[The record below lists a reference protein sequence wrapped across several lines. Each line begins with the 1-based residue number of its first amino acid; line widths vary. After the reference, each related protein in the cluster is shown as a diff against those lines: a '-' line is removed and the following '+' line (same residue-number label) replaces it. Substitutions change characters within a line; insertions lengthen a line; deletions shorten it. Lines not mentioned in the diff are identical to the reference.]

1 MNKAKY
7 LLIAAVG
14 LGLALVS
21 CNKEEYVPGEA
32 DEKDC
37 FGVYFPAGQGGTISL
52 DPEEAMELEFT
63 AARTIENGDITVP
76 VTVAASEDIFTI
88 GKIEFADG
96 QTETTFKV
104 SFPKA
109 ELSKD
114 YSCTISLTDRKYV
127 SSYGVNPVSIDFT
140 VSRVKWERVLGAN
153 GEEYGSW
160 RDDFIC
166 GLFNNTEY
174 VFNDKVEVYERADK
188 KGYYRL
194 RNIYNKEYLCAIA
207 PWDSHDEDWTP
218 GIYNEIDATNP
229 AKIYIPLQSIG
240 VDFGYGTM
248 TIGTFCPENGLS
260 MEEYGVFED
269 GVLTFPTKGLVVS
282 DSEGMSYANTS
293 GKFAFILPGAVLKDY
308 SIAIELG
315 DVMDGDLPID
325 FVLGADVTKAVYQ
338 IYDGKLDDGEIY
350 ENRTA
355 LESDPDAKTVD
366 LVKPS
371 ITVSGMATGYYT
383 IIAVSFDKDGKPSKN
398 AAETFSYIAKGE
410 EVPVVLS
417 CGVGSA
423 EKYVPRGY
431 STDNTVEFYV
441 YGKDLTEVRIVAA
454 KKSDIVGNMKAV
466 VKSLASAKAVDKDV
480 LKAINGTGYVGIIS
494 ALLPGTEYQLVVYAS
509 NGYEENIVISESSVT
524 TTGDPLP
531 IYEDYSFGDIDKE
544 LIPAKSDGYF
554 GKYNF
559 YAVDKLHKLG
569 IREYISKVTISDSS
583 EPDSKPDEDGLVSEY
598 VDIKGIFNVLTEP
611 DAEGGEPINFDDTMI
626 WECYDGVLY
635 SVAQRF
641 DSPCGQYW
649 IWPYIT
655 IATQPAFGGYDGL
668 LWGGFVADGYIAIV
682 PSPVYSEAEKEEEQ
696 IVFTG
701 IAAMAYGDSGFTNR
715 LGCVAWYNDLL
726 FVEESKDDNG
736 VAPSAKAV
744 SGINELHAV
753 SEMARTLP
761 FNYVETRRGHIRSI
775 IDAAKAQGKV
785 KLYGV
790 EPGFVGERTITAAN
804 FTVSPRQA
812 AKAEKNGHRI
822 NGLKIVEK

>member
-315 DVMDGDLPID
+315 EVMDGDLPID
-325 FVLGADVTKAVYQ
+325 VVLGADVTTAVYQ

-355 LESDPDAKTVD
+355 LESDSDAKTVN
-366 LVKPS
+366 LENPS

-431 STDNTVEFYV
+431 STDNTIEFYV

-509 NGYEENIVISESSVT
+509 NGYEENIVVSESSVT

-531 IYEDYSFGDIDKE
+531 IYDEFTVDSIKE
-544 LIPAKSDGYF
+544 ELLPEKSEGYF

-559 YAVDKLHKLG
+559 YAVDKNKKVGL
-569 IREYISKVTISDSS
+569 REYISKVTIADS
-583 EPDSKPDEDGLVSEY
+583 EVPDSEPDEDGLIDEY
-598 VDIKGIFNVLTEP
+598 LDFSGMFSRDLNKDEK
-611 DAEGGEPINFDDTMI
+611 FDDTMVWDFYGGLI
-626 WECYDGVLY
+626 Y
-635 SVAQRF
+635 SVAQ
-641 DSPCGQYW
+641 PLGQYSNYW
-649 IWPYIT
+649 LSPFIT
-655 IATQPAFGGYDGL
+655 EKTHGPFRPDYDGL
-668 LWGGFVADGYIAIV
+668 LLGGFVDEGYIAIMGD
-682 PSPVYSEAEKEEEQ
+682 PYYYEKQ
-696 IVFTG
+696 GLLFDG
-701 IAAMAYGDSGFTNR
+701 IAMIAYGDKDYSTP
-715 LGCVAWYNDLL
+715 LDQLLWYTDLL
-726 FVEESKDDNG
+726 LVEESKDDNG

-775 IDAAKAQGKV
+775 IDAAKTQGKV

-790 EPGFVGERTITAAN
+790 EQGFVGERTVTVAD

>member
-14 LGLALVS
+14 LGLSFVS

-52 DPEEAMELEFT
+52 DPEEATELEFT

-76 VTVAASEDIFTI
+76 VTVKASEDIFTLS
-88 GKIEFADG
+88 KIEFADG

-166 GLFNNTEY
+166 GLFNDTEY

-207 PWDSHDEDWTP
+207 PWGSHDEDWTP

-229 AKIYIPLQSIG
+229 DKIYIPLQSIG
-240 VDFGYGTM
+240 VDLGYGTM

-260 MEEYGVFED
+260 KEEYGVFED

-282 DSEGMSYANTS
+282 DNEGMSYANTA
-293 GKFAFILPGAVLKDY
+293 GKFAFILPGAILKDY
-308 SIAIELG
+308 SIAIKLG
-315 DVMDGDLPID
+315 EAEDGDLPID
-325 FVLGADVTKAVYQ
+325 FVLGTDVTKAVYQ
-338 IYDGKLDDGEIY
+338 IYEGKLDDGEIY

-355 LESDPDAKTVD
+355 LESDSDAKTVN
-366 LVKPS
+366 LENPS

-423 EKYVPRGY
+423 EKYVPKGY

-454 KKSDIVGNMKAV
+454 KKADIAGNMNAV
-466 VKSLASAKAVDKDV
+466 VKSLVSVKAVGKDV
-480 LKAINGTGYVGIIS
+480 LKAINGTGYVGVIS

-509 NGYEENIVISESSVT
+509 NGYEENIVVSESSVT

-531 IYEDYSFGDIDKE
+531 IYDEFTVDSIKE
-544 LIPAKSDGYF
+544 ELLPEKSEGYF

-559 YAVDKLHKLG
+559 YAVDKNKKVGL
-569 IREYISKVTISDSS
+569 REYISKVTIADSKL
-583 EPDSKPDEDGLVSEY
+583 PDSEPDEDGLIDEY
-598 VDIKGIFNVLTEP
+598 MDFSGMFSRDLTKDEK
-611 DAEGGEPINFDDTMI
+611 FDDTMVWDFYGGLI
-626 WECYDGVLY
+626 Y
-635 SVAQRF
+635 SVKQQL
-641 DSPCGQYW
+641 GQYSDYW
-649 IWPYIT
+649 LSPFIT
-655 IATQPAFGGYDGL
+655 EKTKGPFSPDYSGL
-668 LWGGFVADGYIAIV
+668 LLGGFVDDGYIAIMGN
-682 PSPVYSEAEKEEEQ
+682 PGYEDSGLY
-696 IVFTG
+696 FNG
-701 IAAMAYGDSGFTNR
+701 IAMIAYSDKEYSTPRGQ
-715 LGCVAWYNDLL
+715 LLWYTDLL
-726 FVEESKDDNG
+726 LVEESKDDNG

-775 IDAAKAQGKV
+775 IDAAKTQGKV

-790 EPGFVGERTITAAN
+790 EQGFVGERTVTVAD

>member
-14 LGLALVS
+14 LGLSFVS

-52 DPEEAMELEFT
+52 DPEEATELEFT

-76 VTVAASEDIFTI
+76 VTVKASEDIFTLS
-88 GKIEFADG
+88 KIEFADG

-207 PWDSHDEDWTP
+207 PWGSHDEDWTP
-218 GIYNEIDATNP
+218 GIYNVIDATNP
-229 AKIYIPLQSIG
+229 DKIYIPLQSIG

-260 MEEYGVFED
+260 KEEYGVFED

-282 DSEGMSYANTS
+282 DSEGMSYANTA
-293 GKFAFILPGAVLKDY
+293 GKFAFILPGAILKDY
-308 SIAIELG
+308 SIAIKLG
-315 DVMDGDLPID
+315 EAEDGDLPID
-325 FVLGADVTKAVYQ
+325 FVLGTDVTKAVYQ
-338 IYDGKLDDGEIY
+338 IYEGKLDDGEIY

-355 LESDPDAKTVD
+355 LESDSDAKTVN
-366 LVKPS
+366 LENPS

-423 EKYVPRGY
+423 EKYVPKGY

-454 KKSDIVGNMKAV
+454 KKADIAGNMNAV
-466 VKSLASAKAVDKDV
+466 VKSLVSVKAVGKDV
-480 LKAINGTGYVGIIS
+480 LKAINGTGYVGVIS

-509 NGYEENIVISESSVT
+509 NGYEENIVVSESSVT

-531 IYEDYSFGDIDKE
+531 IYDEFTVDSIKE
-544 LIPAKSDGYF
+544 ELLPEKSEGYF

-559 YAVDKLHKLG
+559 YAVDKNKKVGL
-569 IREYISKVTISDSS
+569 REYISKVTIADS
-583 EPDSKPDEDGLVSEY
+583 EVPDSEPDEDGLIYEY
-598 VDIKGIFNVLTEP
+598 MDFSGMFSRDLTKDEK
-611 DAEGGEPINFDDTMI
+611 FDDTMVWDFYGGLI
-626 WECYDGVLY
+626 Y
-635 SVAQRF
+635 SVAQQL
-641 DSPCGQYW
+641 GQYSDYW
-649 IWPYIT
+649 LSPFIT
-655 IATQPAFGGYDGL
+655 EKTKGPFSPDYSGL
-668 LWGGFVADGYIAIV
+668 LLGGFVDEGYIAIMGD
-682 PSPVYSEAEKEEEQ
+682 PYYYEKQ
-696 IVFTG
+696 GLLFDG
-701 IAAMAYGDSGFTNR
+701 IAMIAYSDKEYSTP
-715 LGCVAWYNDLL
+715 LGQLLWYTDLL
-726 FVEESKDDNG
+726 LVEESKDDNG

-775 IDAAKAQGKV
+775 IDAAKTQGKV

-790 EPGFVGERTITAAN
+790 EQGFVGERTVTVAD

>member
-1 MNKAKY
+1 MNKVKY
-7 LLIAAVG
+7 LLIAAAVG
-14 LGLALVS
+14 LGLSLVS
-21 CNKEEYVPGEA
+21 CNKEEYAPGEA
-32 DEKDC
+32 DEKGC
-37 FGVYFPAGQGGTISL
+37 YGVYFPAGQGGTISL
-52 DPEEAMELEFT
+52 DPEEATELEFK
-63 AARTIENGDITVP
+63 AARTVEDGDITVP
-76 VTVAASEDIFTI
+76 VTVAASEDIFTV
-88 GKIEFADG
+88 GKIEFVDG

-104 SFPKA
+104 TFPKA
-109 ELSKD
+109 ELSKE
-114 YSCTISLTDRKYV
+114 YSCTISLTDKKYV

-194 RNIYNKEYLCAIA
+194 RNLYNKEYLSAIA

-218 GIYNEIDATNP
+218 GIYNEIDATDP

-248 TIGTFCPENGLS
+248 TIGTLCPENGLS

-269 GVLTFPTKGLVVS
+269 GVLTFPTKGLFVS
-282 DSEGMSYANTS
+282 DSEGMSYANTA

-308 SIAIELG
+308 SVAIELG
-315 DVMDGDLPID
+315 DADDGDQPID
-325 FVLGADVTKAVYQ
+325 FVLGTDVTKAVYQ

-355 LESDPDAKTVD
+355 LESDANAKTVD
-366 LVKPS
+366 LENPS

-383 IIAVSFDKDGKPSKN
+383 IIAVSFDKDGNPSKN
-398 AAETFSYIAKGE
+398 AAKTFSYIAKGE

-423 EKYVPRGY
+423 EKYVPKGY
-431 STDNTVEFYV
+431 STDNTIEFYV

-454 KKSDIVGNMKAV
+454 KKIDIAGNMSAV
-466 VKSLASAKAVDKDV
+466 VKSLASAASVGKDV
-480 LKAINGTGYVGIIS
+480 LKSINGTGYVGIVS
-494 ALLPGTEYQLVVYAS
+494 SLLPGTEYQLVVYAS

-524 TTGDPLP
+524 TTGKPLP
-531 IYEDYSFGDIDKE
+531 IYEDYSFDDVDEK

-559 YAVDKLHKLG
+559 YAVDKFEKLG
-569 IREYISKVTISDSS
+569 IREYISKVTISDSDV
-583 EPDSKPDEDGLVSEY
+583 PDSKPDEDGFVSEY
-598 VDIKGIFNVLTEP
+598 IDIKGIFNVLTEP
-611 DAEGGEPINFDDTMI
+611 DEEGGEPIDFDDTMV
-626 WECYDGVLY
+626 WECYDGILY
-635 SVAQRF
+635 SLSQTWGAYG
-641 DSPCGQYW
+641 PYW
-649 IWPYIT
+649 TMPF
-655 IATQPAFGGYDGL
+655 IATDTQPYTGGYDSL
-668 LWGGFVADGYIAIV
+668 LWGGFVADGYLAIV
-682 PSPVYSEAEKEEEQ
+682 PSPAYAEQAKLE
-696 IVFTG
+696 FTG
-701 IAAMAYGDSGFTNR
+701 IAAVAFGDEKYETA
-715 LGCVAWYNDLL
+715 LGSLAWYSDLL

-736 VAPSAKAV
+736 VAPAAKAV
-744 SGINELHAV
+744 SGMSELHAV

-761 FNYVETRRGHIRSI
+761 FNCVETRRGHIRSI
-775 IDAAKAQGKV
+775 IDAAKAQV
-785 KLYGV
+785 KLYGI
-790 EPGFVGERTITAAN
+790 EQGFVGERTVTAAD

-812 AKAEKNGHRI
+812 VKAEKSGHRI